1 MNNKHYNILGVLDQ
15 SVSPLELEMALQT
28 ALQSAFTEHEF
39 YLDYQ
44 AQCNINGT
52 LLGAEALVRWRHP
65 QQGMLLPYEFLDSLE
80 RFGLM
85 HALNLW
91 IADNVCQLLQRVH
104 REISP
109 DLILS
114 FNLPLAQLYTTEFT
128 EQIGNVL
135 QRYSIPANRLVIE
148 LLGDNDLFSDPLIM
162 TELHKLR
169 ALGCGLSV
177 DHFGDN
183 YQLLSLIA
191 DLPLTQIK
199 IPGEL
204 IHAMQNPDAC
214 LLVEHLIL
222 IANALNMN
230 VIAEH
235 VETEEQFK
243 ALAALGCPALQGYY
257 LFSPMNEKNF
267 FIVCK
272 QLTEIRRSY
281 NNVERGELSPVDY
294 KR

>member
-65 QQGMLLPYEFLDSLE
+65 QQGTLLPYEFLDSLE

-135 QRYSIPANRLVIE
+135 QRYSIPADRLVIE

-169 ALGCGLSV
+169 TLGCGLSV

-272 QLTEIRRSY
+272 QLTEIHRSY